1 MKKEKKKESLEAS
14 AGILREPCQNLR
26 IVFYETLPVSYFRCA
41 VLYKKKNNE
50 GTFNGILM

>member
-41 VLYKKKNNE
+41 VLYKKKIMKE
-50 GTFNGILM
+50 HLMGY